1 MGQSIWR
8 LCKENYL
15 KGDNGTIRWNKMST
29 EPTPK
34 EQSHSLSIA
43 SLSAAFLVDSS
54 EEQAL
59 PLLWPYM
66 FSALG
71 ATIGQLGTILGVS
84 KLVTTLLY
92 PLWGY
97 ASDRYSRKM
106 ILVWFTGIWGLWTL
120 GIAFVGNYPQLL
132 TLRVISG
139 LGLGAFAPAAFS
151 LIGDLFDN
159 QSRGRATGIMR
170 SVGLL
175 GIILSVILLP
185 TLTQSNPDGWRI
197 SFALLG
203 LASFLTGLFM
213 LSIQEPTRGASEP
226 ELQNVITKETAD
238 RYSFTWTDFWSL
250 FKIRSWRYLLLNET
264 LMKTSL
270 AVFTGWNFTFITAMD
285 LKSPFFY
292 VAIFVVFM
300 GLVSG
305 NIFFGWLGD
314 RLDQRLSSHGRV
326 TMTQIGLFASVLPL
340 LGYLNA
346 SGENIPLLLL
356 FSFLAGTSYT
366 ATSEGVVWPIAHA
379 VLPPELRG
387 SNRAIISM
395 VVGATSALALSLS
408 SPIVDRMG
416 VSTALL
422 WFVPG
427 LILLSAIAWTPMFRV
442 YPHDR
447 DALHEL
453 LKKRSEDLLN

>member
-1 MGQSIWR
+1 
-8 LCKENYL
+8 
-15 KGDNGTIRWNKMST
+15 MST
-29 EPTPK
+29 ESSTK
-34 EQSHSLSIA
+34 EKKHSLSIA

-71 ATIGQLGTILGVS
+71 ATVGQLGTILGAS
-84 KLVTTLLY
+84 KLMTTILY
-92 PLWGY
+92 PFWGY
-97 ASDRYSRKM
+97 AADRYSRKM
-106 ILVWFTGIWGLWTL
+106 ILVWFTGFWGLWTL

-170 SVGLL
+170 SVGLV
-175 GIILSVILLP
+175 GVFVSIILLP
-185 TLTQSNPDGWRI
+185 TLTENNTDGWRI
-197 SFALLG
+197 GFAALG
-203 LASFLTGLFM
+203 IASFLSGLF
-213 LSIQEPTRGASEP
+213 LLVLKEPTRGASEP
-226 ELQNVITKETAD
+226 ELSSVITKESAT
-238 RYSFTWTDFWSL
+238 RYSFTWVEFWSL

-270 AVFTGWNFTFITAMD
+270 VVFTGWNFTFLTALD
-285 LKSPFFY
+285 LKPPFFY
-292 VAIFVVFM
+292 IAIFVVFI
-300 GLVSG
+300 GLVAG

-314 RLDQRLSSHGRV
+314 RLDSKLSNHGRV
-326 TMTQIGLFASVLPL
+326 TMMQIGLILSVPALTA
-340 LGYLNA
+340 YLTS
-346 SGENIPLLLL
+346 SGENIPLLIL
-356 FSFLAGTSYT
+356 SAFLAGTSYT
-366 ATSEGVVWPIAHA
+366 STSEGVVWPMSHA

-387 SNRAIISM
+387 SSRAVIN
-395 VVGATSALALSLS
+395 VVIGALSALALSLS
-408 SPIVDRMG
+408 GIVADSRG

-427 LILLSAIAWTPMFRV
+427 LILLSAIAWIPMFRT
-442 YPHDR
+442 YSQDR
-447 DALHEL
+447 DALHKVLAKRREEL
-453 LKKRSEDLLN
+453 LDVK

>member
-1 MGQSIWR
+1 
-8 LCKENYL
+8 
-15 KGDNGTIRWNKMST
+15 MST
-29 EPTPK
+29 KPSSK
-34 EQSHSLSIA
+34 EQKHSLSIA

-71 ATIGQLGTILGVS
+71 ATVGQLGTILGVS
-84 KLVTTLLY
+84 KLMTTILY

-106 ILVWFTGIWGLWTL
+106 ILVWFTGFWGLWTL

-170 SVGLL
+170 SVGLV

-185 TLTQSNPDGWRI
+185 TLTENNPDGWRI
-197 SFALLG
+197 SFSLLG
-203 LASFLTGLFM
+203 IASFLTGLFM
-213 LSIQEPTRGASEP
+213 LSIKEPTRGASEP
-226 ELQNVITKETAD
+226 ELQNVITKEAAD

-264 LMKTSL
+264 LTKTSL
-270 AVFTGWNFTFITAMD
+270 AVFTGWNFTFITGMN

-292 VAIFVVFM
+292 VTIFVVFI
-300 GLVSG
+300 GLVIG

-326 TMTQIGLFASVLPL
+326 TMMQIGLFVSVLPL
-340 LGYLNA
+340 LGYLKS
-346 SGENIPLLLL
+346 SGGNIPFLLL
-356 FSFLAGTSYT
+356 FSFLAGVSYT

-395 VVGATSALALSLS
+395 VVGAASALALSLS
-408 SPIVDRMG
+408 GVVVDTQG
-416 VSTALL
+416 VTNALL

-427 LILLSAIAWTPMFRV
+427 LILLSAIAWIPMFRS
-442 YPHDR
+442 YSQDR
-447 DALHEL
+447 DALHKL
-453 LKKRSEDLLN
+453 LLQRRESLVEIK